1 MIPAP
6 RSAATASLT
15 QQLADLRA
23 WADSTLSQLSVALV
37 YGGISAED
45 QLYISK
51 SPPEQ
56 LSVTALSQTLTQLGI
71 RYEVLDPCQP
81 SFIRNLTRFDVVL
94 PNLHGPF
101 GEDGRLQGLLDYL
114 RVPYCGSGVAAS
126 ATAADKIS
134 CKRLMEALAI
144 PTPPWRIWPGP
155 EPAWLGRPVMVK
167 PRTGGSS
174 VGMSLVRREED
185 LADAITSATSGD
197 LPGVLIEDHI
207 PGLPVT
213 VGVLELP
220 TGPTVFPPLATQ
232 VHGAEF
238 YDADAKLDTAAEA
251 PVTCTDAALPV
262 AVTMALNSHVMR
274 LWDGLG
280 CHGMARADFIV
291 AGDGAAVFALEVN
304 TTPGMS
310 RESNFVTAAGLLGL
324 GHADTVIAI
333 LHEALTRRR
342 YDAPLPVPD
351 LTSPP
356 LPHGQS

>member
-1 MIPAP
+1 MSPVLDPAV
-6 RSAATASLT
+6 LT
-15 QQLADLRA
+15 GQMADACA
-23 WADSTLSQLSVALV
+23 WADRTLGQISVALV

-56 LSVTALSQTLTQLGI
+56 LSVTALSDTLTGLGTG
-71 RYEVLDPCQP
+71 YEVLDPCRP
-81 SFIRNLTRFDVVL
+81 SFIRDLARFDVAL

-126 ATAADKIS
+126 AIAADKIV
-134 CKRLMEALAI
+134 CKRVMESLAV
-144 PTPPWRIWPGP
+144 PTPAWRTWPGP
-155 EPAWLGRPVMVK
+155 ATAWPGRPLMVK
-167 PRTGGSS
+167 PRMGGSS

-185 LADAITSATSGD
+185 LDGAITAAESSD
-197 LPGVLIEDHI
+197 PPGVLIEEHM

-220 TGPTVFPPLATQ
+220 GGIVIFPPLATW
-232 VHGAEF
+232 VHDGDF
-238 YDADAKLDTAAEA
+238 YDADAKLDAAGEGT
-251 PVTCTDAALPV
+251 VTCTQAALSAP
-262 AVTMALNSHVMR
+262 ATAALDGYVSR

-291 AGDGAAVFALEVN
+291 ADDGTVAALEVN

-310 RESNFVTAAGLLGL
+310 YESNYITAAGLLGF
-324 GHADTVIAI
+324 GHADVVIAM
-333 LHEALTRRR
+333 LREALTRPR

-351 LTSPP
+351 FAGRPVQDSP
-356 LPHGQS
+356 L